1 LGTLRTWGYLG
12 LVRVQR
18 ALPLQVR
25 ARINCQRKKRIG
37 ASVLCNIRTGVVPVF
52 LSRQTSA
59 SRRQAGAHF
68 DCQRNS
74 HFVALRS
81 NWMHPE
87 VFLHFQVTPKEVDRG
102 IRFTS

>member
-1 LGTLRTWGYLG
+1 MEGDEPEVRKRSLEHGLGRRPSHRKPYGG
-12 LVRVQR
+12 KRG
-18 ALPLQVR
+18 
-25 ARINCQRKKRIG
+25 ARPG
-37 ASVLCNIRTGVVPVF
+37 MVPVF